1 MTGPLHPY
9 IAQELARLRAAEL
22 TARARRPD
30 RDRRRRAPRTAAG
43 RILPGA
49 GGRLGGSPARFTDGL
64 HPVSTGAQDRPPPTM
79 SPSATD
85 PRVPKRAEGPRTR
98 ADVTPGSDGAV
109 AGLDAAWAAL
119 AAGQPVVLPNA
130 TPLAYMV
137 VATSP
142 REVNRLKGR
151 PLHQNVGIT
160 LYDDADWRSVQ
171 PALDLAPDGFERMLE
186 LMRRELLSFLAPL
199 RHGAELP
206 EWLRPAVRDGW
217 LGVFAGRWRP
227 LTPLWERF
235 PRLFG
240 SSANRTGQP
249 PAGSAAEAA
258 AVLGDTTVVVDGDAQ
273 RDVAATRG
281 ATTILRMW
289 PDGTIALHR
298 TGAHDAGLSAHD
310 YLARLATWNTPNPTP
325 YELGAIRPRR

>member
-22 TARARRPD
+22 TAHARRHH

-43 RILPGA
+43 RILPAA
-49 GGRLGGSPARFTDGL
+49 GGRLGELPARLSADGP
-64 HPVSTGAQDRPPPTM
+64 HPASTGAQDRLPPTM

-85 PRVPKRAEGPRTR
+85 RRVPRQAEGPRAR

-109 AGLDAAWAAL
+109 AGLDAACAAL
-119 AAGQPVVLPNA
+119 AAGRPVVLPNA

-142 REVNRLKGR
+142 LEVNRLKGR

-160 LYDDADWRSVQ
+160 LYDDADWRAVQ
-171 PALDLAPDGFERMLE
+171 PALDLAPDAFARMLE
-186 LMRRELLSFLAPL
+186 LMRRELLSFLAPM
-199 RHGAELP
+199 RRGAELP
-206 EWLRPAVRDGW
+206 EWLRPAVRDDW
-217 LGVFAGRWRP
+217 LGVFAGQWQP

-240 SSANRTGQP
+240 SSANRTGHS

-258 AVLGDTTVVVDGDAQ
+258 AVLGHKTVVVDGDAQ

-281 ATTILRMW
+281 ATTILRIW

-310 YLARLATWNTPNPTP
+310 YLARLAT
-325 YELGAIRPRR
+325 